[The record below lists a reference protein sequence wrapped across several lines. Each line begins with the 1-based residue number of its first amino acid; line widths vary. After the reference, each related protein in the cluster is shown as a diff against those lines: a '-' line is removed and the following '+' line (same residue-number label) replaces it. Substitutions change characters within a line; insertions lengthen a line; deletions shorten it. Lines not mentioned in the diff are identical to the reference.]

1 MRALGWN
8 PTFKE
13 IYATALLS
21 LGLNFNNQL
30 SKKPDFNN
38 QLSKK
43 PDFNNRLS
51 QKPDFNNRLSQNQI
65 SVVSKLMWH
74 RKQTLCE
81 PRQGPHYRR

>member
-43 PDFNNRLS
+43 PDFNNQLSKKPDFNNRLS

-65 SVVSKLMWH
+65 STIGCLKTRFQLS
-74 RKQTLCE
+74 QN
-81 PRQGPHYRR
+81 